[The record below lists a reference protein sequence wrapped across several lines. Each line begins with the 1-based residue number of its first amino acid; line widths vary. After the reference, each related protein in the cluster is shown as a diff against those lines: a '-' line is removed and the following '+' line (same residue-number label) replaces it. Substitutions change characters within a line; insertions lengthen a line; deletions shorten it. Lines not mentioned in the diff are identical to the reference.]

1 MPDVQNP
8 EAIAWYVRR
17 SEDLLDD
24 LREGIQSLRARG
36 GQLAGFSGAV
46 LALAGANVVSVLDAL
61 DGVARDCAG
70 VSLLIGVLLLVA
82 SLVTALRGTLMPELV
97 PEISIE
103 EVANYTSERFI
114 HEPELWRVHV
124 RTIRSLLDA
133 IESIT
138 IQGDKA
144 ARAVRIA
151 EYSFL
156 TGLFSVGVALCILI
170 VEATI

>member
-1 MPDVQNP
+1 MTGAANSD
-8 EAIAWYVRR
+8 AIAWYLKR

-24 LREGIQSLRARG
+24 LREGVRSLRIRG

-46 LALAGANVVSVLDAL
+46 LALAGANVGLVLDTL
-61 DGVARDCAG
+61 HGFARYCAG
-70 VSLLIGVLLLVA
+70 ISLLTGVLLLVV
-82 SLVTALRGTLMPELV
+82 SLVTALLGTLLPQFV
-97 PEISIE
+97 SEISAE

-114 HEPELWRVHV
+114 HEPDLWRVHV

-138 IQGDKA
+138 IQGDGA
-144 ARAVRIA
+144 ARAVRKS

-156 TGLFSVGVALCILI
+156 TGLFSVGVALAILI
-170 VEATI
+170 VAVTF